1 MPNWSAVV
9 LLGLVHVLVVYPIMA
24 FGRSHESMWA
34 HLGAIEFPR
43 LTWWALRYSTS
54 PFPHVVGGSFAVL
67 SVVGLGYVMITG
79 KGRHHLPFFVS
90 IAWAIL
96 LIHVL
101 AVWAGLSLPFARIMF
116 GMTGYR

>member
-34 HLGAIEFPR
+34 HLGAMEFPR

-67 SVVGLGYVMITG
+67 SVVGLGYVMVTG

-90 IAWAIL
+90 MAWAIL

-116 GMTGYR
+116 GMGGS